1 MTRRFDLGCS
11 FGVMQGRL
19 SAQTDLGYQAF
30 PWGTWETEFTLA
42 AERGFEHVE
51 WVLDSWQVQEN
62 PILSDPRAIKSRIE
76 ESGVRVLSICADY
89 LMDRPLDVA
98 DPESWTVLH
107 RLVETMQELEARWL
121 VIPCVDQSS
130 LRNPEAR
137 ARFIAASRSI
147 ESLISGTNI
156 EVSLET
162 DLGPGDFA
170 DLLVQ
175 VEGSMFGVN
184 YDIGNSASLG
194 YNHNEEIA
202 AYGNRVSLVHIKD
215 RKLGAGSV
223 FLGQGDAD
231 IVDVLGQL
239 DTLNFNGPVTM
250 QAFRDVQ
257 GINVLDQ
264 QLVWLEES
272 LGKGN

>member
-62 PILSDPRAIKSRIE
+62 PILNNPRAIKSRIE

-89 LMDRPLDVA
+89 LMDRPLDVT
-98 DPESWTVLH
+98 DSESWTALH

-175 VEGSMFGVN
+175 VEGGMFGVN

-239 DTLNFNGPVTM
+239 DTLHFNGPVTM
-250 QAFRDVQ
+250 QAFRDVP

>member
-1 MTRRFDLGCS
+1 
-11 FGVMQGRL
+11 
-19 SAQTDLGYQAF
+19 
-30 PWGTWETEFTLA
+30 
-42 AERGFEHVE
+42 
-51 WVLDSWQVQEN
+51 
-62 PILSDPRAIKSRIE
+62 
-76 ESGVRVLSICADY
+76 
-89 LMDRPLDVA
+89 
-98 DPESWTVLH
+98 
-107 RLVETMQELEARWL
+107 MQELEARWL

-130 LRNPEAR
+130 LRTPEAR

-175 VEGSMFGVN
+175 VERSLFGVN